1 MMDPLDGP
9 EVARNIDGEFRWAS
23 CVYRPRANAGGSRGG
38 SETENGAIF
47 VAPLTNTPRTFT
59 RFRRAGYQIR
69 TGDLQLGKLTLY
81 R

>member
-1 MMDPLDGP
+1 MTAPLDQNVVGRMLGEIRDP
-9 EVARNIDGEFRWAS
+9 SPVPARSDRS
-23 CVYRPRANAGGSRGG
+23 GGSRGG
-38 SETENGAIF
+38 SKTKNGAIF

-59 RFRRAGYQIR
+59 RFRRAGYRIR

>member
-1 MMDPLDGP
+1 MMAPLDHRNVVEKSLGEIRDP
-9 EVARNIDGEFRWAS
+9 STIWARFDRS
-23 CVYRPRANAGGSRGG
+23 GGSRGG
-38 SETENGAIF
+38 SETKNGAIF

>member
-1 MMDPLDGP
+1 MMGPLDHMDVVG
-9 EVARNIDGEFRWAS
+9 RMLGEIRAAS
-23 CVYRPRANAGGSRGG
+23 TKYAPSGDAGGSRGG
-38 SETENGAIF
+38 SETKNGAIF
-47 VAPLTNTPRTFT
+47 VAPLTNTPPTFT